1 MGVMEEWI
9 FLLTFGL
16 NMSWWDGRVDLTPQ
30 IWMDHVMMTSRVDLT
45 PHIWVEHVMMEWYSG
60 SYSSHYFGGICH
72 GGMLKWILLQTTQF
86 YYHLRIR
93 IEHWDSKHR
102 QY

>member
-1 MGVMEEWI
+1 MEPHVMGVMEEWI

-45 PHIWVEHVMMEWYSG
+45 PHIWVEHVMLGW
-60 SYSSHYFGGICH
+60 
-72 GGMLKWILLQTTQF
+72 
-86 YYHLRIR
+86 
-93 IEHWDSKHR
+93 
-102 QY
+102 